1 MKDFINKHIKWVFS
15 LPALIFMLVMIAVPI
30 VMTMFFSLNDWN
42 LLMGN
47 GMKFNFG
54 KNYLDVLSGKELA
67 NRRKKK

>member
-54 KNYLDVLSGKELA
+54 KNYLDVLSGTK
-67 NRRKKK
+67 